1 MKVKAI
7 IEFFDLKENKLRSVG
22 DEFEVSN
29 ERFSE
34 ILTKG
39 GKWIE
44 EVEEIEKVEEVEEK
58 ELTIAEIK
66 SMLDEKG
73 IKYAKGAK
81 KDELLSL
88 LND

>member
-1 MKVKAI
+1 MKVKAV
-7 IEFFDLKENKLRSVG
+7 IEFFDLKEKKLRIVG

-44 EVEEIEKVEEVEEK
+44 EVEVKKIEKAEEK
-58 ELTIAEIK
+58 ELTISEIK

>member
-1 MKVKAI
+1 MKVKAV
-7 IEFFDLKENKLRSVG
+7 IEFFDLKEKKLRGVG

-44 EVEEIEKVEEVEEK
+44 EVKEIEKAEEK
-58 ELTIAEIK
+58 ELTISEIK

>member
-1 MKVKAI
+1 MKVKAV
-7 IEFFDLKENKLRSVG
+7 IEFFDLKEKKLRIVG

-44 EVEEIEKVEEVEEK
+44 EVEEIEEAEEK
-58 ELTIAEIK
+58 ELTISEIK